1 MGVAYSPPCCKPLRS
16 LRAAGAYR
24 APATSSAALRVER
37 VDAFL
42 DFHPARLGHVGSRFG
57 RLLPDLRLL
66 PGEREDGRFGNRD
79 IGGQAEGGNSDSDQI
94 ALHGDSP
101 FHELTVVVSS
111 RAVAVPTCSQCRGFV

>member
-16 LRAAGAYR
+16 LRAAGADT
-24 APATSSAALRVER
+24 APAAASAALRVER
-37 VDAFL
+37 VDTFL
-42 DFHPARLGHVGSRFG
+42 DFHPARLGNVGRRFG

-66 PGEREDGRFGNRD
+66 PGEREDGRVGNRD
-79 IGGQAEGGNSDSDQI
+79 VGGQAEGGNDDSDQI

-111 RAVAVPTCSQCRGFV
+111 RAVAVPTC